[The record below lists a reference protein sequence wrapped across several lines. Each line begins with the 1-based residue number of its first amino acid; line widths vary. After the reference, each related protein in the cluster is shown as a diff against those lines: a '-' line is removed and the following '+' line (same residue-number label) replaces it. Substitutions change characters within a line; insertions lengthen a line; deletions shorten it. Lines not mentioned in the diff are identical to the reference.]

1 MVLAGAV
8 LSAEVL
14 FKGVLSAPGVVFSKV
29 KLVGTHLVQTVLV
42 LVFIIVDVVWI
53 VLMMVLL
60 SEVMVCVTGHVVKV
74 V

>member
-1 MVLAGAV
+1 M
-8 LSAEVL
+8 
-14 FKGVLSAPGVVFSKV
+14 KV
-29 KLVGTHLVQTVLV
+29 VGTHLVQTVLV
-42 LVFIIVDVVWI
+42 LVFVIVDVVWI